1 MSPFRCVLYVSGLL
15 LVLGLRPAVHHPLM
29 IRFRNCAG
37 NRPLQLS
44 GELYSNSFGELF
56 SVQQF
61 KYYVSAI
68 RVMGEGEGARGGGE
82 VRNGEREV
90 HGSGHDRDG
99 GREEEV
105 LLKEAHLV
113 DEGDSSSLVLHLSTD
128 LADIRRISF
137 VVGVDSLANTGGVQ
151 GGDLD
156 PMLGMFWTW
165 NTGYV
170 YARLEGESD
179 SAHSPAHRFT
189 WDIGGYKDPSNA
201 LRTVTL
207 DVGAGGGSTSGGV
220 QGRGADGKKEICIT
234 ADVLK
239 WFDGKSPVHLV
250 RTPICHQPGALAMRI
265 ADNYSTMFSVTP

>member
-1 MSPFRCVLYVSGLL
+1 MSPFRCVLYVSGLM
-15 LVLGLRPAVHHPLM
+15 LVLGLRQAVHHPLM

-44 GELYSNSFGELF
+44 GELYSNSFAEPF

-61 KYYVSAI
+61 KYYVSSI
-68 RVMGEGEGARGGGE
+68 RATGNEG
-82 VRNGEREV
+82 
-90 HGSGHDRDG
+90 
-99 GREEEV
+99 EEEV

-207 DVGAGGGSTSGGV
+207 ALGGG
-220 QGRGADGKKEICIT
+220 REICIT

-239 WFDGKSPVHLV
+239 WFDGKSPVHLTQ
-250 RTPICHQPGALAMRI
+250 TPICHQPGALAMRI

>member
-1 MSPFRCVLYVSGLL
+1 MSPFRCVLYVSGLM

-44 GELYSNSFGELF
+44 GELYSNSFAEPF

-61 KYYVSAI
+61 KYYVSSI
-68 RVMGEGEGARGGGE
+68 RATGNEGE
-82 VRNGEREV
+82 
-90 HGSGHDRDG
+90 
-99 GREEEV
+99 EEM

-207 DVGAGGGSTSGGV
+207 ALGGG
-220 QGRGADGKKEICIT
+220 REICIT

-239 WFDGKSPVHLV
+239 WFDGKSPVHLTQ
-250 RTPICHQPGALAMRI
+250 TPICHQPGALAMRI

>member
-1 MSPFRCVLYVSGLL
+1 MSGFRCVFCVSGLV

-44 GELYSNSFGELF
+44 GELYSNSFGEPF

-68 RVMGEGEGARGGGE
+68 RVMGEGGGE
-82 VRNGEREV
+82 
-90 HGSGHDRDG
+90 D
-99 GREEEV
+99 EV

-207 DVGAGGGSTSGGV
+207 DVG
-220 QGRGADGKKEICIT
+220 GRKEICIT

-239 WFDGKSPVHLV
+239 WFDGKSPVHLAQ
-250 RTPICHQPGALAMRI
+250 TPICHQPGALAMRI
-265 ADNYSTMFSVTP
+265 ADNYSTMFSIIP

>member
-1 MSPFRCVLYVSGLL
+1 MIRPFRCLLSVSGLV
-15 LVLGLRPAVHHPLM
+15 LVLGLRPAVRYPLM

-44 GELYSNSFGELF
+44 GELYSNSFGETF
-56 SVQQF
+56 SVEQF
-61 KYYVSAI
+61 KYYISAI
-68 RVMGEGEGARGGGE
+68 RVT
-82 VRNGEREV
+82 GERAGGLDGDS
-90 HGSGHDRDG
+90 GSGV
-99 GREEEV
+99 EEV

-113 DEGDSSSLVLHLSTD
+113 DEGDSSSLTLNLSTEFD
-128 LADIRRISF
+128 RIRTIRF

-189 WDIGGYKDPSNA
+189 WDIGGYKDPANA

-207 DVGAGGGSTSGGV
+207 EMGKGRKLTGGWVRGGGPGGEEAGLNGAGGKNV
-220 QGRGADGKKEICIT
+220 ICIT
-234 ADVLK
+234 ADLLK
-239 WFDGKSPVHLV
+239 WFDGKSPIHLS
-250 RTPICHQPGALAMRI
+250 RTPVCHQPGALAMRI
-265 ADNYSTMFSVTP
+265 ANNYSTMFSVAP

>member
-1 MSPFRCVLYVSGLL
+1 MSPFRCVLYVSGLV
-15 LVLGLRPAVHHPLM
+15 LVLGLRPVVRHPLT

-44 GELYSNSFGELF
+44 GELYSNSFGESF

-68 RVMGEGEGARGGGE
+68 RVG
-82 VRNGEREV
+82 
-90 HGSGHDRDG
+90 G
-99 GREEEV
+99 GREQEL

-113 DEGDSSSLVLHLSTD
+113 DEGDSSSLVLHLSTELGD
-128 LADIRRISF
+128 MRTISF

-189 WDIGGYKDPSNA
+189 WDIGGYKDPLNA

-207 DVGAGGGSTSGGV
+207 DVGARSGLTGGGAKGSGTG
-220 QGRGADGKKEICIT
+220 GDGAGDKQTICIT

-239 WFDGKSPVHLV
+239 WFDGKSPVHLASSPV
-250 RTPICHQPGALAMRI
+250 CHQPGALAMRI

>member
-1 MSPFRCVLYVSGLL
+1 MSPFRCVLYVSGLV
-15 LVLGLRPAVHHPLM
+15 LVLGLRPVVRHPLT

-44 GELYSNSFGELF
+44 GKLYSNSFGESF

-68 RVMGEGEGARGGGE
+68 RVSGGRAGGKS
-82 VRNGEREV
+82 VSGRNGDSV
-90 HGSGHDRDG
+90 S
-99 GREEEV
+99 GREEEL

-113 DEGDSSSLVLHLSTD
+113 DEGDSSSLVLHLSSD
-128 LADIRRISF
+128 LADVYTISF
-137 VVGVDSLANTGGVQ
+137 EVGVDSLANMGGVQ
-151 GGDLD
+151 AGDLD

-189 WDIGGYKDPSNA
+189 WDIGGYKVPLNA
-201 LRTVTL
+201 LRPVTR
-207 DVGAGGGSTSGGV
+207 DVGARSGLRGGGAKGSGPG
-220 QGRGADGKKEICIT
+220 GDGAGNKKIICIT

-239 WFDGKSPVHLV
+239 WFDGKSPVHLAQ
-250 RTPICHQPGALAMRI
+250 TPVCHQPGALAMRI
-265 ADNYSTMFSVTP
+265 ADNYSTMFSVAP

>member
-1 MSPFRCVLYVSGLL
+1 
-15 LVLGLRPAVHHPLM
+15 
-29 IRFRNCAG
+29 
-37 NRPLQLS
+37 
-44 GELYSNSFGELF
+44 
-56 SVQQF
+56 VQQF

-68 RVMGEGEGARGGGE
+68 RVSGERAEREGGE
-82 VRNGEREV
+82 SV
-90 HGSGHDRDG
+90 S

-128 LADIRRISF
+128 LGDMRTISF

-207 DVGAGGGSTSGGV
+207 TLGGAG
-220 QGRGADGKKEICIT
+220 DKKIICIT

-250 RTPICHQPGALAMRI
+250 SSPGCHQPGALAMRI
-265 ADNYSTMFSVTP
+265 ADNYSTMFSVAP

>member
-1 MSPFRCVLYVSGLL
+1 MVCVSGLV
-15 LVLGLRPAVHHPLM
+15 LVLGLKPSVRHPLM
-29 IRFRNCAG
+29 IRFRNCVG
-37 NRPLQLS
+37 NRPLALT
-44 GELYSNSFGELF
+44 GELYSNSFGESF

-61 KYYVSAI
+61 KYYVSAV
-68 RVMGEGEGARGGGE
+68 RVGDGGDRGWAGEEGSEGVDRGHTDEGEGSE
-82 VRNGEREV
+82 VI
-90 HGSGHDRDG
+90 
-99 GREEEV
+99 
-105 LLKEAHLV
+105 LKEAHLV

-128 LADIRRISF
+128 LADVRTISF

-165 NTGYV
+165 NTGYI

-207 DVGAGGGSTSGGV
+207 ALGGARGDGARDDGAMGGEV
-220 QGRGADGKKEICIT
+220 IWIT

-239 WFDGKSPVHLV
+239 WFDGKSPVHLAGS
-250 RTPICHQPGALAMRI
+250 PICHQPGALAMRI

>member
-1 MSPFRCVLYVSGLL
+1 MSRFRSVLCVSGLVL
-15 LVLGLRPAVHHPLM
+15 TLGLRPSVRHPLM

-44 GELYSNSFGELF
+44 GELYSNSFDESF

-61 KYYVSAI
+61 KYYVSGI
-68 RVMGEGEGARGGGE
+68 RVTGEE
-82 VRNGEREV
+82 VG
-90 HGSGHDRDG
+90 
-99 GREEEV
+99 EEV
-105 LLKEAHLV
+105 LLQEAHLV
-113 DEGDSSSLVLHLSTD
+113 DEGDSSSLVLNLSTALD
-128 LADIRRISF
+128 RIRTIRF

-189 WDIGGYKDPSNA
+189 WDIGGYKYPLNA

-207 DVGAGGGSTSGGV
+207 DVGGGG
-220 QGRGADGKKEICIT
+220 KKVICIT
-234 ADVLK
+234 ADVQK
-239 WFDGKSPVHLV
+239 WFDGKSPVHLAQ
-250 RTPICHQPGALAMRI
+250 TPVCHQPGALAMRI

>member
-1 MSPFRCVLYVSGLL
+1 MSRLGAVFCVSGIVVL
-15 LVLGLRPAVHHPLM
+15 LGLKPAVRHHLV
-29 IRFRNCAG
+29 IRFRNCAA
-37 NRPLQLS
+37 NHPLSLT
-44 GELYSNSFGELF
+44 GERYANSFGETF

-68 RVMGEGEGARGGGE
+68 RAG
-82 VRNGEREV
+82 
-90 HGSGHDRDG
+90 G
-99 GREEEV
+99 GREEEMV
-105 LLKEAHLV
+105 LKEAHLV
-113 DEGDSSSLVLHLSTD
+113 DESDSSSLVLNLSTT
-128 LADIRRISF
+128 LERVRTISF
-137 VVGVDSLANTGGVQ
+137 IVGVDSLANTGGVQ

-207 DVGAGGGSTSGGV
+207 KLGAGNGPAGGGV
-220 QGRGADGKKEICIT
+220 QGTDAEGEGAGRDEGGDKKVILIT
-234 ADVLK
+234 ADILK
-239 WFDGKSPVHLV
+239 WFDGKTPVHLASSPV
-250 RTPICHQPGALAMRI
+250 CHQPGALAMRI
-265 ADNYSTMFSVTP
+265 ADNYSTMFSVVP

>member
-1 MSPFRCVLYVSGLL
+1 M
-15 LVLGLRPAVHHPLM
+15 
-29 IRFRNCAG
+29 
-37 NRPLQLS
+37 
-44 GELYSNSFGELF
+44 
-56 SVQQF
+56 
-61 KYYVSAI
+61 
-68 RVMGEGEGARGGGE
+68 
-82 VRNGEREV
+82 
-90 HGSGHDRDG
+90 
-99 GREEEV
+99 

-207 DVGAGGGSTSGGV
+207 ALGGG
-220 QGRGADGKKEICIT
+220 REICIT

-239 WFDGKSPVHLV
+239 WFDGKSPVHLTQ
-250 RTPICHQPGALAMRI
+250 TPICHQPGALAMRI

>member
-1 MSPFRCVLYVSGLL
+1 MSRFRSVLCMSGLVL
-15 LVLGLRPAVHHPLM
+15 ALGLRPAVRHPLM

-44 GELYSNSFGELF
+44 REAYSNSFGEPF

-68 RVMGEGEGARGGGE
+68 RVTGEG
-82 VRNGEREV
+82 GERVNGREERA
-90 HGSGHDRDG
+90 GE

-113 DEGDSSSLVLHLSTD
+113 DEGDSSSLVLNLSTALD
-128 LADIRRISF
+128 MIRTIRF

-207 DVGAGGGSTSGGV
+207 DVGAGG
-220 QGRGADGKKEICIT
+220 KKVICIT

-239 WFDGKSPVHLV
+239 WFDGKSPVHLAWSPV
-250 RTPICHQPGALAMRI
+250 CHQPGALAMRI
-265 ADNYSTMFSVTP
+265 ADNYSTMFSIIP

>member
-1 MSPFRCVLYVSGLL
+1 M
-15 LVLGLRPAVHHPLM
+15 LVLGLRPAVRHPLM

-44 GELYSNSFGELF
+44 GEIYYNSFGESF

-68 RVMGEGEGARGGGE
+68 RVTGEGGG
-82 VRNGEREV
+82 
-90 HGSGHDRDG
+90 RDG
-99 GREEEV
+99 DSVSGREEGVGEGREEEL

-113 DEGDSSSLVLHLSTD
+113 DESDSSSLVLYLSTD
-128 LADIRRISF
+128 LTDIRAIRF
-137 VVGVDSLANTGGVQ
+137 VLGVDSLANTGGVQ

-201 LRTVTL
+201 LRTVNL
-207 DVGAGGGSTSGGV
+207 DVGSGK
-220 QGRGADGKKEICIT
+220 AICIT

-239 WFDGKSPVHLV
+239 WFDGKAPVHLAWSPV
-250 RTPICHQPGALAMRI
+250 CHEPGALAMRI
-265 ADNYSTMFSVTP
+265 ADNYSTMFSTR

>member
-1 MSPFRCVLYVSGLL
+1 MMSPFRRVLCISGLV
-15 LVLGLRPAVHHPLM
+15 LVLGLRPVVRHPLT

-44 GELYSNSFGELF
+44 GELYSNSFGESF

-68 RVMGEGEGARGGGE
+68 RVTGEGVGE
-82 VRNGEREV
+82 DEL
-90 HGSGHDRDG
+90 
-99 GREEEV
+99 

-113 DEGDSSSLVLHLSTD
+113 DEGDSASLVLYLSTGV
-128 LADIRRISF
+128 AEMRAISF

-189 WDIGGYKDPSNA
+189 WDIGGYKDPWNA

-207 DVGAGGGSTSGGV
+207 ALGGENGAGGEGKRLDGAGGGSASDGV

-234 ADVLK
+234 ADILK
-239 WFDGKSPVHLV
+239 WFDGKSPVHLASSPV
-250 RTPICHQPGALAMRI
+250 CHQPGALAMRI

>member
-1 MSPFRCVLYVSGLL
+1 
-15 LVLGLRPAVHHPLM
+15 
-29 IRFRNCAG
+29 
-37 NRPLQLS
+37 
-44 GELYSNSFGELF
+44 
-56 SVQQF
+56 
-61 KYYVSAI
+61 
-68 RVMGEGEGARGGGE
+68 MGDEG
-82 VRNGEREV
+82 
-90 HGSGHDRDG
+90 
-99 GREEEV
+99 EEEV

-201 LRTVTL
+201 LRAVTL
-207 DVGAGGGSTSGGV
+207 ALGVGRGMGDEGERLGGAGSGSTGGDG
-220 QGRGADGKKEICIT
+220 QGSVAGGKKEICIT

-239 WFDGKSPVHLV
+239 WFDGKSPVHLAQ
-250 RTPICHQPGALAMRI
+250 TPICHQPGALAMRI

>member
-1 MSPFRCVLYVSGLL
+1 VSGLV

-44 GELYSNSFGELF
+44 GELYSNSFGESF

-68 RVMGEGEGARGGGE
+68 RVMGEGGRE
-82 VRNGEREV
+82 EV
-90 HGSGHDRDG
+90 HGGER
-99 GREEEV
+99 EEV

-128 LADIRRISF
+128 LANIRRISF

-189 WDIGGYKDPSNA
+189 WDIGGYKDLSNA

-207 DVGAGGGSTSGGV
+207 DVRGRSGAGSGSRDV
-220 QGRGADGKKEICIT
+220 GAEGKKEICIT

-239 WFDGKSPVHLV
+239 WFDGKSPVHLAQ
-250 RTPICHQPGALAMRI
+250 TPICHQPGALAMRI

>member
-1 MSPFRCVLYVSGLL
+1 MSGFRCVFCVSGLVL
-15 LVLGLRPAVHHPLM
+15 ALGLRPAVHHPLM

-37 NRPLQLS
+37 NRPLRLS
-44 GELYSNSFGELF
+44 GELYSNSFGESF

-68 RVMGEGEGARGGGE
+68 RVTGEGVG
-82 VRNGEREV
+82 
-90 HGSGHDRDG
+90 
-99 GREEEV
+99 EEEV

-128 LADIRRISF
+128 LAEMRAISL

-189 WDIGGYKDPSNA
+189 WDIGGYKYPLNA

-207 DVGAGGGSTSGGV
+207 ALGGRSGMGNEGAGSGSTGGAE
-220 QGRGADGKKEICIT
+220 RLDGAGDKKIICIT
-234 ADVLK
+234 ADILK
-239 WFDGKSPVHLV
+239 WFDGKSPVHLA

>member
-1 MSPFRCVLYVSGLL
+1 M
-15 LVLGLRPAVHHPLM
+15 LGLRPAVHHPLM

-44 GELYSNSFGELF
+44 GELYSNSFGESF

-68 RVMGEGEGARGGGE
+68 RVTGEGGGDG
-82 VRNGEREV
+82 
-90 HGSGHDRDG
+90 GS

-113 DEGDSSSLVLHLSTD
+113 DEGDSSSLVVHLSTD

-207 DVGAGGGSTSGGV
+207 DVAAGSGSMGGGVHGDGPGEGERLDGAG
-220 QGRGADGKKEICIT
+220 GKKEICIT

-239 WFDGKSPVHLV
+239 WFDGKSPVHLAQ
-250 RTPICHQPGALAMRI
+250 TPICHQPGALAMRI

>member
-1 MSPFRCVLYVSGLL
+1 MKSPFRCVLYVSGLV

-44 GELYSNSFGELF
+44 GELYSNSFGESF

-68 RVMGEGEGARGGGE
+68 RVTGEGVG
-82 VRNGEREV
+82 
-90 HGSGHDRDG
+90 
-99 GREEEV
+99 EEEV

-113 DEGDSSSLVLHLSTD
+113 DEGDSTSLVLHLSTD
-128 LADIRRISF
+128 LVDMRAISF

-207 DVGAGGGSTSGGV
+207 ALGGGSGMTGGGV
-220 QGRGADGKKEICIT
+220 SGKRTHEGAGDNKVIRIT
-234 ADVLK
+234 ADILK
-239 WFDGKSPVHLV
+239 WFDGKSPVHLASSPV
-250 RTPICHQPGALAMRI
+250 CHQPGALAMRI
-265 ADNYSTMFSVTP
+265 ADNYSTMFSITP